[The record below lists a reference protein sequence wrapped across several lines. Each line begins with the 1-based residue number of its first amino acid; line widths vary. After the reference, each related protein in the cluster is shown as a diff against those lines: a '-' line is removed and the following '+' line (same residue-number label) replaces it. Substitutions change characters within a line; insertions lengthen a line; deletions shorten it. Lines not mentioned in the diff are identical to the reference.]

1 VNDLGEAFVTWSS
14 TDPANSI
21 NARVMFS
28 GRESGDAAGS
38 MNAAPGGTVLF
49 TSPTFY
55 TNFRWGDYS
64 AVTLD
69 PKAYSITGGTCD
81 AGRRAWIV
89 NEKINSQTIWGSRIG
104 RIGFC

>member
-1 VNDLGEAFVTWSS
+1 
-14 TDPANSI
+14 
-21 NARVMFS
+21 
-28 GRESGDAAGS
+28 

-55 TNFRWGDYS
+55 NDFTCSFPFGPPCRWGDYS

-69 PKAYSITGGTCD
+69 PTAYSITGGTCD

-89 NEKINSQTIWGSRIG
+89 NEKIDSQTIWGSRIG

>member
-1 VNDLGEAFVTWSS
+1 
-14 TDPANSI
+14 
-21 NARVMFS
+21 MFS